1 MKTDHSLGAVR
12 CFRGFQIKAS
22 TYAFNAA
29 LTTQQI
35 FAIVERTRFIFSLI
49 PADAACVSVYFDSA
63 RRLIRRGWG
72 ALCTQTIAIR
82 VGRHWLQRRIDSDRP
97 SPFLKKQRSVCV
109 CQLTSSVCWFQQQP
123 EGGHLFS
130 SKEDVL
136 PEAIPAPSQQQIC
149 LPMPKWVFP
158 FSSLKMTNIT
168 LGWRLCLIIKHAGE
182 HLRVAKR
189 QPPPFLFFSFFYL

>member
-49 PADAACVSVYFDSA
+49 PADAACMSVYFDSA

-72 ALCTQTIAIR
+72 AFCTQTIAIR

-136 PEAIPAPSQQQIC
+136 LYLHPHNNKFACQCPNGFFHFPPLKWQISLWGGGYVWSSSMQENIWGWLKDS
-149 LPMPKWVFP
+149 LP
-158 FSSLKMTNIT
+158 
-168 LGWRLCLIIKHAGE
+168 
-182 HLRVAKR
+182 
-189 QPPPFLFFSFFYL
+189 LFFSFLFFYL